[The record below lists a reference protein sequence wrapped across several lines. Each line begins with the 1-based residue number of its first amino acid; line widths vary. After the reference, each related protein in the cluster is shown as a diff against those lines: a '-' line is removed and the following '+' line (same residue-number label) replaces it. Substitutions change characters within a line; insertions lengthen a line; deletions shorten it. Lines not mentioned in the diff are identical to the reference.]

1 MLKNT
6 KIRLFALLSGI
17 FLVAAGCGGGSN
29 SGSTG
34 PVVLNI
40 WGTFETQANMMP
52 FIQAYQQQYPNV
64 QINYTQK
71 NVDTYESDLL
81 NALASGTGPDIF
93 AIHNDWLP
101 KYEDKLVP
109 ATAKAY
115 SLSDFKNTF
124 VDVVYNDFVDQG
136 KIYAAPLSVDSLG
149 LYYNK
154 DILGS
159 VGIAVP
165 PATWAQLQND
175 VKKITRRAGFNI
187 TRSGVA
193 MGTSTN
199 INRAVD
205 IVSLLMLQ
213 DHVVPYS
220 QDFSRATFDQAT
232 LNSQNVPFYP
242 AADALSFYTSFANPA
257 SDVYTW
263 SSNSNYSVDAFANGQ
278 LAFMYGYSYMRDII
292 NQKSPNLNYDVA
304 PVPQPDTNG
313 NLVNFANYWGFG
325 VSKQS
330 KNPNYAWSFI
340 SFMTQKQ
347 NLENY
352 YKLHNLPSSRRDI
365 IAEQISDPNI
375 GVFASE
381 NLTAKSL
388 YKKDQSKFDA
398 IFLNMIDDVNLRG
411 KSVTDAISNA
421 TQQINLLAQQQFTQ

>member
-1 MLKNT
+1 MMQNT
-6 KIRLFALLSGI
+6 KIKLFALFMGI
-17 FLVAAGCGGGSN
+17 FLVAAGCGG
-29 SGSTG
+29 SGSTSSG
-34 PVVLNI
+34 TVVLNV

-52 FIQAYQQQYPNV
+52 FIQAYQQKYPNV

-71 NVDTYESDLL
+71 NVDTYENDLL
-81 NALASGTGPDIF
+81 NAMASGTGPDIF

-101 KYEDKLVP
+101 AYENKMVE
-109 ATAKAY
+109 ATTKAY
-115 SLSDFKNTF
+115 TLSDYKNTF
-124 VDVVYNDFVDQG
+124 VDVAYNDFVDNG

-165 PATWAQLQND
+165 ANTWGQLKID
-175 VKKITRRAGFNI
+175 VKKITKRTGFNV

-193 MGTSTN
+193 MGTSAN

-205 IVSLLMLQ
+205 VVSLLMLQ

-220 QDFSRATFDQAT
+220 QDLSRPTFDQAT

-242 AADALSFYTSFANPA
+242 AADALSFYTSFSNPT

-263 SSNSNYSVDAFANGQ
+263 SSNSNYSVDAFANGS
-278 LAFMYGYSYMRDII
+278 LAYMYGYSYMRDTI

-304 PVPQPDTNG
+304 PVPQKDTNG
-313 NLVNFANYWGFG
+313 NLINFANYWGFG

-347 NLENY
+347 NLEAY
-352 YKLHNLPSSRRDI
+352 YKRHDLPSSRRDI
-365 IAEQISDPNI
+365 IAEQISDPQI
-375 GVFASE
+375 GVFASA

-388 YKKDQSKFDA
+388 YKKDQNKFDA

-411 KSVTDAISNA
+411 KDINSAISNA
-421 TQQINLLAQQQFTQ
+421 TQQINLLGQQQAQ